1 MVSKVNGS
9 YRQAEQFRSANFSK
23 KFNEAFKFHMLGKA
37 PHRIPELF
45 AIMVKKLAPSF
56 ANYLATLSPKTIQF
70 HVITDQNATWKPLAT
85 LTEKLRQKAGLTTT
99 IYPCY
104 SPTDTSNITAFDE
117 GIILNDYLL
126 SCPSHEKEF
135 LIMHEIK
142 HIQLSHLTLRL
153 GLSYFFATL
162 DLIVLYYNPLMI
174 LCVETAAFY
183 IESAVYQYQ
192 EHQADQEAIKSLGTN
207 RGAIDTFRKRMDQ
220 IYPLSPTFL
229 FPDSQHEARKVQE
242 WACDFSEITH
252 PSVTKR
258 LHAARSFTKTS

>member
-1 MVSKVNGS
+1 MVSKVEGY
-9 YRQAEQFRSANFSK
+9 YRQAEQFRSANFSR
-23 KFNEAFKFHMLGKA
+23 KFNEAFKCHMFGKA

-45 AIMVKKLAPSF
+45 AIMIKKLVPSLP
-56 ANYLATLSPKTIQF
+56 NYLATLSPKTIHF
-70 HVITDQNATWKPLAT
+70 HVITDEDKTWKELAT
-85 LTEKLRQKAGLTTT
+85 LTEKLKQKAGLATT

-126 SCPSHEKEF
+126 TCPSHEKEF

-142 HIQLSHLTLRL
+142 HIQLSHLTVRL
-153 GLSYFFATL
+153 CLSYLFATL
-162 DLIVLYYNPLMI
+162 DLIVLYYYPLMI

-192 EHQADQEAIKSLGTN
+192 ELQADREAINSLGTN
-207 RGAIDTFRKRMDQ
+207 RGALTAFRKRMDQ

-229 FPDSQHEARKVQE
+229 FPDFQHAARKIQE

-258 LHAARSFTKTS
+258 LYAALNFTKTS